1 MKCDL
6 ETGWKKFPCRLQV
19 AFHHMFQLKRSF
31 SWNEISFEGG
41 AFERNFIFISPILG
55 EIKKSGY
62 LLVLCTKR
70 YPDQKYFQYLT
81 GIENIFEHIPY
92 DSNSQL
98 PSLLLVDHN
107 LEVAVAIVWNVR
119 KISSTYG

>member
-19 AFHHMFQLKRSF
+19 AFHHMF
-31 SWNEISFEGG
+31 
-41 AFERNFIFISPILG
+41 ILG

-119 KISSTYG
+119 KIPSVVD

>member
-1 MKCDL
+1 MP
-6 ETGWKKFPCRLQV
+6 GWAQHNGLGGALVGTKFLSKAEPS
-19 AFHHMFQLKRSF
+19 K
-31 SWNEISFEGG
+31 EISF
-41 AFERNFIFISPILG
+41 FISPILG

-98 PSLLLVDHN
+98 PSLLLVDHH

-119 KISSTYG
+119 KISSTFG